1 MRLVHRFRIAR
12 LYRTPVPVLVIVP
25 THLSVAG
32 ERGVSAGSPGQGT
45 VVAITPGVGTE
56 EGACPLPAGGG
67 TANPPPRPGLITS
80 RSEPVGLSPIAPDKD
95 QDRFPRRWTIDRR
108 AANSALKRRSSPELG
123 GILTSLHTERSRVW
137 GLPLPAQAG
146 PGHNRT
152 ERAMSR
158 RLIEQGSLPVANPGR
173 SPWKI

>member
-67 TANPPPRPGLITS
+67 TANPPPCPRHDNLPERTGRALIACSLIGIKTVF
-80 RSEPVGLSPIAPDKD
+80 R
-95 QDRFPRRWTIDRR
+95 
-108 AANSALKRRSSPELG
+108 G
-123 GILTSLHTERSRVW
+123 GGRLLTAE
-137 GLPLPAQAG
+137 
-146 PGHNRT
+146 
-152 ERAMSR
+152 
-158 RLIEQGSLPVANPGR
+158 
-173 SPWKI
+173 